1 MVCLD
6 GKLTS
11 VLSSSAIPL
20 NNCQNNSILGPWDPK
35 ASLGCVRGGI
45 QWKENKLWSSPEPS
59 STPSCLLFA
68 ECWCYFS
75 HVVILNV
82 AIEIPAITVRLIIA
96 ISCSRDGLF
105 GHCWWHIC
113 RGWKR
118 VFRLAMC
125 VGVCEL
131 MCVCMVSWGMGHS
144 ISYLTSGNQFHS
156 LSVGGMLN
164 AIRTN
169 QPLFNY
175 FNFKILYK
183 L

>member
-6 GKLTS
+6 RKLTCA
-11 VLSSSAIPL
+11 LSSSAMPP
-20 NNCQNNSILGPWDPK
+20 NNCRNNSILGLWDPK
-35 ASLGCVRGGI
+35 ASLGFVRGGI
-45 QWKENKLWSSPEPS
+45 QWKGNKLWRSPEPS

-68 ECWCYFS
+68 ERWCYFS

-82 AIEIPAITVRLIIA
+82 TIEIPAITVRLITV
-96 ISCSRDGLF
+96 ISCPRDGPF

-118 VFRLAMC
+118 VLRLAMC
-125 VGVCEL
+125 VSVCEL
-131 MCVCMVSWGMGHS
+131 MCVCMVSWGRGRT
-144 ISYLTSGNQFHS
+144 ISYLVSGNQSHS
-156 LSVGGMLN
+156 LSVRGMLN

-175 FNFKILYK
+175 FSLKILYK